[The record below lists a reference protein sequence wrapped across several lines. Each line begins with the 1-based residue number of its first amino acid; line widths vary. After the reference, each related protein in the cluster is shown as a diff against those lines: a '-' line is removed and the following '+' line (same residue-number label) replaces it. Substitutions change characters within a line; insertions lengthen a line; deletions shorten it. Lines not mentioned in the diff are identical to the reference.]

1 VKPSTILLTLFVI
14 FSCTSLNAQQL
25 TNTTGAT
32 IKNDHLVLE
41 YSVGEIAI
49 STLTTSGKDATQGLL
64 QPNIKVTNPDCDII
78 SGELKFFE
86 NATKDKLRIVGIHDW
101 IKSYQV
107 YAADGRLIRYENY
120 YNNYIN
126 VSGLPAAGIYFV
138 RLLPG
143 CNGQYKVLKF
153 MKR

>member
-1 VKPSTILLTLFVI
+1 VIL
-14 FSCTSLNAQQL
+14 SCGKVNAQQL

-32 IKNDHLVLE
+32 IKNDRITVE
-41 YSVGEIAI
+41 YSIGEIAI
-49 STLTTSGKDATQGLL
+49 STLSNSGKDVTQGLL
-64 QPNIKVTNPDCDII
+64 QPSIKVVTPDCDMIN
-78 SGELKFFE
+78 GELKFFE

-120 YNNYIN
+120 YNNHID
-126 VSGLPAAGIYFV
+126 VSGLPAAGIYFI

-143 CNGQYKVLKF
+143 CNGQYKTLKF